1 MGVIVDAL
9 LRFHNHVDLV
19 VGRTS
24 SMINN
29 LLRSTVCRG
38 KEFMTTLWVSHVRPL
53 IEYGSCVWNVGY
65 LGDMRRLESLQRRWT
80 REVDGLGG
88 VEYVRRLHALGLFS
102 VKGRLLRI
110 DLVKVWKCFH
120 SEVEV
125 GLGDLFERARSERTR
140 GHRYKLSIPVCR
152 SEMRRRGF
160 GVRCVETWN
169 SLPVSLVDVSDVV
182 AFKQGLDNFLGSS
195 LFVPA

>member
-1 MGVIVDAL
+1 MG
-9 LRFHNHVDLV
+9 
-19 VGRTS
+19 
-24 SMINN
+24 
-29 LLRSTVCRG
+29 
-38 KEFMTTLWVSHVRPL
+38 
-53 IEYGSCVWNVGY
+53 
-65 LGDMRRLESLQRRWT
+65 LE
-80 REVDGLGG
+80 
-88 VEYVRRLHALGLFS
+88 
-102 VKGRLLRI
+102 
-110 DLVKVWKCFH
+110 
-120 SEVEV
+120 
-125 GLGDLFERARSERTR
+125 DLFERARSERTR